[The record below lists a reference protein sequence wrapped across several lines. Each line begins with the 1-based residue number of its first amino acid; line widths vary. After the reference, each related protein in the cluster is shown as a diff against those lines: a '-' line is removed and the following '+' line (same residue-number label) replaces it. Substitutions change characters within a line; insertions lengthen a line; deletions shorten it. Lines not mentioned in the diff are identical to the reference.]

1 MSRLSWVSYAALVA
15 AKYTSRSFWTT
26 RTEWVGSVPDDP
38 WQDVRLIAILHHT
51 SLAEPLYLPAVPNRV
66 LRRLARHGVA
76 PIADETMARPVAGRI
91 FRLLV
96 AHPVAVTRKRDHSWA
111 EVLDGIHDPEAMV
124 ALCPEGRMMRTTGRD
139 KNGAPM
145 TVKRGIADV
154 LPALGHGRM
163 VLAYSGGLHHVFPP
177 GAVAPRPFR
186 RIRVRIESVDIAEY
200 IAARAREPLPFVD
213 AVVHD
218 LTRRRDLH
226 TPVAPGT
233 PAAVTAEV
241 ARRRRTAWFATR
253 DAAPTPTPT
262 PTPARAPAR
271 APDPQPAIQPL
282 PEPRAQP
289 ESRPLPQPAPEPA
302 PQPAIE
308 LVGS

>member
-1 MSRLSWVSYAALVA
+1 MSRLSWVSYAALLA

-26 RTEWVGSVPDDP
+26 RTEWVGSIPEDP

-66 LRRLARHGVA
+66 LRRMARHGVA

-96 AHPVAVTRKRDHSWA
+96 AHPVAITRKRDQSWA
-111 EVLDGIHDPEAMV
+111 EVLDGIHDPKAMV

-139 KNGAPM
+139 KSGAPM
-145 TVKRGIADV
+145 TIKRGIADV

-163 VLAYSGGLHHVFPP
+163 VLAFSGGLHHVFPP
-177 GAVAPRPFR
+177 GALVPRPFR
-186 RIRVRIESVDIAEY
+186 PIRVRVESLDIAEY

-213 AVVHD
+213 AVVRD
-218 LTRRRDLH
+218 LTRRRDLY

-233 PAAVTAEV
+233 PAAVTAEI
-241 ARRRRTAWFATR
+241 ARRRRTAWSSTH
-253 DAAPTPTPT
+253 
-262 PTPARAPAR
+262 
-271 APDPQPAIQPL
+271 PQPLPAPKPL
-282 PEPRAQP
+282 PEP
-289 ESRPLPQPAPEPA
+289 LPQPLPAVA
-302 PQPAIE
+302 PQPQPQPAVPPHPHPHPHPAVE
-308 LVGS
+308 PAVP

>member
-1 MSRLSWVSYAALVA
+1 MSRLSWVSYAALLA

-26 RTEWVGSVPDDP
+26 GAEWVGSLPDDP
-38 WQDVRLIAILHHT
+38 WQEVRLIAILHHT

-66 LRRLARHGVA
+66 LWRLSRHGVA
-76 PIADETMARPVAGRI
+76 PIADETMARPIAGRI

-96 AHPVAVTRKRDHSWA
+96 AHPVAITRKRDESWA

-139 KNGAPM
+139 KDGAPM

-163 VLAYSGGLHHVFPP
+163 VLAFSGGLHHVFPP

-186 RIRVRIESVDIAEY
+186 RIRVRIESLDIAEY

-213 AVVHD
+213 AVVRD
-218 LTRRRDLH
+218 LTRRRDLY

-233 PAAVTAEV
+233 PAAVTAEI
-241 ARRRRTAWFATR
+241 ARRRRTAWFATQT
-253 DAAPTPTPT
+253 APASTL
-262 PTPARAPAR
+262 TPAPAPAR
-271 APDPQPAIQPL
+271 APDRAPDPKPANL
-282 PEPRAQP
+282 PEPLP
-289 ESRPLPQPAPEPA
+289 ESRPQPHPEPHPQPAVEPVA
-302 PQPAIE
+302 P
-308 LVGS
+308 